1 MSSLLKNEEKCNEDE
16 KIFDWFGGLYYGIGM
31 LMLPLSA
38 SAAEQKEKV
47 ILDTDMVE
55 MFDDGVAL
63 RMLAKSPRVDLLGVT
78 CVTATAGCRKVL
90 HIHSPNGT
98 CRHSKC
104 TCV

>member
-1 MSSLLKNEEKCNEDE
+1 MRMKRFL
-16 KIFDWFGGLYYGIGM
+16 IGLAGCIMGIGM

-63 RMLAKSPRVDLLGVT
+63 RMLAKSPRVDLLGVI

-90 HIHSPNGT
+90 HIPFAKWNLPAF
-98 CRHSKC
+98 KMYL
-104 TCV
+104 